1 MRTTVTFEISEA
13 ASQYDLNPED
23 ILQFINYEWIQPID
37 PKNLLLDKED
47 IARIQ
52 LISELKKH
60 LGVNDEAVPIILHL
74 IDQLNHLH
82 LKLTEGKEP
91 F

>member
-1 MRTTVTFEISEA
+1 MTFEISEA
-13 ASQYDLNPED
+13 ANECGLNQEV
-23 ILQFINYEWIQPID
+23 ILQFISSEWIQPID
-37 PKNLLLDKED
+37 PNNLLLDEED

-52 LISELKKH
+52 LISELREE
-60 LGVNDEAVPIILHL
+60 LGVNDEGVPIILHL

-82 LKLTEGKEP
+82 HKLTQKMKP